1 MAHVGTTPNLGL
13 PVWNGGDKPEMADF
27 NDAFSKI
34 DADGVPVLSGSGNN
48 RSVQVKC
55 ANGVLLTWGRVSYQA
70 VITSAY
76 GSVYQ
81 NQVTI
86 NFPTGN
92 GVYVEPPEVFLNT
105 ASTGVI
111 WGTNRG
117 AGSTTSKVDYYIVSP
132 VSIDTALTVVVSY
145 LAVGRWK

>member
-1 MAHVGTTPNLGL
+1 MASTGTTTNLGL
-13 PVWNGGDKPEMADF
+13 PVWNGGDKPDMGDF
-27 NDAFSKI
+27 NSAFSKI

-48 RSVQVKC
+48 RSVQVKY

-105 ASTGVI
+105 TSTGVI
-111 WGTNRG
+111 WNTLRG
-117 AGSTTSKVDYYIVSP
+117 GGSTTSKVDYYLISPVAISSAITVIVSYY
-132 VSIDTALTVVVSY
+132 V
-145 LAVGRWK
+145 VGRWK